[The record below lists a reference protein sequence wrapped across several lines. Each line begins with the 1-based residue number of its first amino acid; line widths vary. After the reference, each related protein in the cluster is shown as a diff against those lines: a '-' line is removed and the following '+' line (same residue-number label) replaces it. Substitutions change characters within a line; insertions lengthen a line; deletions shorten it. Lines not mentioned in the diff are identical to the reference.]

1 MIDPQVDGQIYG
13 EPLYLPN
20 IAVVL
25 RGHEQDVVKTLAGDG
40 SHPDRRLDI
49 QELSFTPRGLRGE
62 FKLICGPPCLTVTYF
77 N

>member
-25 RGHEQDVVKTLAGDG
+25 RGHEQDVVKTLAGDDWSAQG
-40 SHPDRRLDI
+40 
-49 QELSFTPRGLRGE
+49 
-62 FKLICGPPCLTVTYF
+62 V
-77 N
+77 